1 MAGKIIDYTSKK
13 AKKSYTY
20 TACQTS
26 ISSYISW
33 SIYSF
38 SSANVELKKYFKL
51 GTNEQFEEA
60 TKKYINIP
68 SYNDS
73 GYILDAGDYIVV
85 KVGNYSPNFYEFL
98 YE

>member
-1 MAGKIIDYTSKK
+1 MIIPLVRHQSVLTFLGRFIRFQAQMFESIKMFFN
-13 AKKSYTY
+13 SWRLL
-20 TACQTS
+20 
-26 ISSYISW
+26 ISSI
-33 SIYSF
+33 
-38 SSANVELKKYFKL
+38 

-73 GYILDAGDYIVV
+73 GYILDTGDYIVV
-85 KVGNYSPNFYEFL
+85 KVGNYTPNFYEFL

>member
-1 MAGKIIDYTSKK
+1 MLNL
-13 AKKSYTY
+13 KSFSIH
-20 TACQTS
+20 AAM
-26 ISSYISW
+26 ISSL
-33 SIYSF
+33 
-38 SSANVELKKYFKL
+38 A
-51 GTNEQFEEA
+51 FEEA

-85 KVGNYSPNFYEFL
+85 KVGNYSPNFYDFL

>member
-1 MAGKIIDYTSKK
+1 MLNLK
-13 AKKSYTY
+13 
-20 TACQTS
+20 
-26 ISSYISW
+26 
-33 SIYSF
+33 SF
-38 SSANVELKKYFKL
+38 SIPQIAQSLAHLLPPVLKDKFICDRPLEVRPVELCGYDFKL

>member
-1 MAGKIIDYTSKK
+1 MLNLK
-13 AKKSYTY
+13 
-20 TACQTS
+20 
-26 ISSYISW
+26 
-33 SIYSF
+33 SF
-38 SSANVELKKYFKL
+38 SIHAAIIFKL

-85 KVGNYSPNFYEFL
+85 KVGNYTPNFYDFL